1 MIAESL
7 GKTLAWTLWNSIF
20 GFAPMFV
27 IIFINFK
34 SFLFPDTPTDSM
46 LTWGGIGQKV
56 MSDGLVMFFC
66 CALMGE
72 AGIDYV
78 LSSKIKAHRYTSF
91 IIAGS
96 TLIFLVG
103 VSILFG
109 IFFNFPEINKN
120 YTLLYKFQ
128 NVLIMITGIFCLFF

>member
-1 MIAESL
+1 MELRNVISKVNLDLITMLLYLLVNKWESIKLKFQMIAESL

-56 MSDGLVMFFC
+56 MSTRVSDV
-66 CALMGE
+66 
-72 AGIDYV
+72 
-78 LSSKIKAHRYTSF
+78 
-91 IIAGS
+91 
-96 TLIFLVG
+96 FL
-103 VSILFG
+103 LC
-109 IFFNFPEINKN
+109 FN
-120 YTLLYKFQ
+120 
-128 NVLIMITGIFCLFF
+128 G